1 MFFSK
6 KCNVLKLSGLQGL
19 REGSAVF
26 KLRCQQIMVL
36 LKGFA
41 VVVLNCVLVI
51 LMLVLTNIVLWNS
64 VTT

>member
-19 REGSAVF
+19 REGSAE
-26 KLRCQQIMVL
+26 MPADHGSVL

-51 LMLVLTNIVLWNS
+51 LMLVLKNIVSWNS